1 MNSKKLRRL
10 VLIAVLSSIATILMK
25 LNFPLPV
32 LPPFLKIDFGEI
44 PALIAVMTMG
54 PVAGISVEFFKNLLY
69 WMLSGSPTG
78 VPVGEIANFTTGLLF
93 ILPVYYIFN
102 YAKTKKG
109 LFAGLIT
116 GTVIMA
122 FGMSVLNYYVFLPM
136 YTYFLGMEALVGP
149 ALYSFIVKGILPF
162 NLIKGIIL
170 TVVMISL
177 FRFIHPWM
185 LRQRHELSF
194 VQNK

>member
-10 VLIAVLSSIATILMK
+10 ILVAVLGSIATVLMK

-54 PVAGISVEFFKNLLY
+54 PVAGIGVEFIKNVLY
-69 WMLSGSPTG
+69 WIMSGSPTG

-102 YAKTKKG
+102 RVKTKKG
-109 LFAGLIT
+109 LIAGLFT
-116 GTVIMA
+116 GTLLMA
-122 FGMSVLNYYVFLPM
+122 VGYRGLKYFVFLSK
-136 YTYFLGMEALVGP
+136 F
-149 ALYSFIVKGILPF
+149 
-162 NLIKGIIL
+162 
-170 TVVMISL
+170 
-177 FRFIHPWM
+177 
-185 LRQRHELSF
+185 
-194 VQNK
+194 

>member
-10 VLIAVLSSIATILMK
+10 ILVAVLGSIATVLMK

-54 PVAGISVEFFKNLLY
+54 PVAGIGVEFIKNVLY
-69 WMLSGSPTG
+69 WIMSGSPTG

-102 YAKTKKG
+102 RVKTKKG
-109 LFAGLIT
+109 LIAGLFT
-116 GTVIMA
+116 GTLLMA
-122 FGMSVLNYYVFLPM
+122 VGMSVLNYFVFLPM
-136 YTYFLGMEALVGP
+136 YTYFLGMDALVGP
-149 ALYSFIVKGILPF
+149 ELYTFIVQGILPF
-162 NLIKGIIL
+162 NLLKGLIL
-170 TVVMISL
+170 TLIMYSLYRMIQ
-177 FRFIHPWM
+177 PWI
-185 LRQRHELSF
+185 LRQQNELSI
-194 VQNK
+194 

>member
-10 VLIAVLSSIATILMK
+10 ILVAVLGSIATVLMK

-54 PVAGISVEFFKNLLY
+54 PIAGIGVEFIKNLLY
-69 WMLSGSPTG
+69 WILSGSPTG

-102 YAKTKKG
+102 RVKTKKG
-109 LFAGLIT
+109 LLAGLFT
-116 GTVIMA
+116 GTMLMA
-122 FGMSVLNYYVFLPM
+122 IGMSVLNYLVFLPM
-136 YTYFLGMEALVGP
+136 YTYFLGMDALIGP
-149 ALYSFIVKGILPF
+149 ELYAFIVKGILPF
-162 NLIKGIIL
+162 NLLKGLIL
-170 TVVMISL
+170 TLIMYSLYRMIQ
-177 FRFIHPWM
+177 PWI
-185 LRQRHELSF
+185 LRQQHELSL
-194 VQNK
+194 

>member
-10 VLIAVLSSIATILMK
+10 ILVAVLGSIATVLMK

-54 PVAGISVEFFKNLLY
+54 PVAGIGVEFIKNVLY
-69 WMLSGSPTG
+69 WIMSGSPTG

-102 YAKTKKG
+102 RVKTKKG
-109 LFAGLIT
+109 LIAGLFT
-116 GTVIMA
+116 GTLLMA
-122 FGMSVLNYYVFLPM
+122 VGMSVLNYFVFLPM
-136 YTYFLGMEALVGP
+136 YTYFLGMDALVGP
-149 ALYSFIVKGILPF
+149 ELYTFIVQGILPF
-162 NLIKGIIL
+162 NLLKGLIL
-170 TVVMISL
+170 TLIMYSLYRMIQ
-177 FRFIHPWM
+177 PWI
-185 LRQRHELSF
+185 LRQQHELSI
-194 VQNK
+194 